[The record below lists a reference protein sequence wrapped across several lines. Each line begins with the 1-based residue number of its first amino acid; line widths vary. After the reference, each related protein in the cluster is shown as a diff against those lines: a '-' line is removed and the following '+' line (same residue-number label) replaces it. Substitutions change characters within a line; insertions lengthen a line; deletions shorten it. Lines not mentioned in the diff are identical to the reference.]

1 MHKFL
6 RLLSLTIAAATSL
19 GAAAQG
25 HTIFVAGHAN
35 PCSPAIAGSTVTIAS
50 LGAITGVQ
58 TMATAVLNENCYYY
72 AEILVADTAGWVA
85 VEGPCGNGQNTVDTL
100 FYSLTPPFTID
111 LIIDLNCGI
120 APPACQACIS
130 MDQTAP
136 NTATFTS
143 CSSGGVG
150 PYTYLWDIS
159 GPGGGGVQGSSISHS
174 FTGPGQYVVCLNLT
188 DSEGCTSSTCQQVYV
203 DAQGNLSNDAPNDCQ
218 ACFNIT
224 QSQGGGALLPWS
236 IDLTSCSV
244 GSGTLL
250 AEWQLPNGSWSNG
263 NTITYVANSP
273 GLNYFCL
280 YLSSTN
286 GCTSVFCDSVYFDT
300 NGYLMND
307 PIVYDC
313 LQIPNGPNMPGTPC
327 SNPAVEDGT
336 WDANCNCVP
345 NSTGE
350 CEADFYII
358 QAYENGDTTGTGVP
372 VPNTLWV
379 WNLSNG
385 GSGLYQF
392 LWNFGDGTSSTDPFP
407 THTYAG
413 SGPYILCLTISDSEG
428 CTNTHCD
435 SVYVD
440 DNGLYN
446 GLVGDGGNRSNLT
459 VNVINPLTMGVD
471 ENSTLSALSLWPNP
485 AREQFNISLDS
496 ELSGAL
502 YIEVVDLNGRVVM
515 QQQERIST
523 GSNRVMI
530 ATETLQAGLYAV
542 RVSNGTTTI
551 SRRFVRN

>member
-6 RLLSLTIAAATSL
+6 RLLTLTIAAATWL

-25 HTIFVAGHAN
+25 HIIYVLGHAN
-35 PCSPAIAGSTVTIAS
+35 PCNPAMAGSVVTIS
-50 LGAITGVQ
+50 VEGQTGTSITAIT
-58 TMATAVLNENCYYY
+58 TLNENCYYY
-72 AEILVADTAGWVA
+72 LQLLVPDTAGLITVQ
-85 VEGPCGNGQNTVDTL
+85 GSCGNGAAAADSA
-100 FYSLTPPFTID
+100 FYSLTPPFTTD
-111 LIIDLNCGI
+111 VVIDLNCGI

-143 CSSGGVG
+143 CSSGGVA

-159 GPGGGGVQGSSISHS
+159 GPGGGGVSGGTISHS
-174 FTGPGQYVVCLNLT
+174 FPGPGQYVVCLNLT
-188 DSEGCTSSTCQQVYV
+188 DSEGCTSSTCEQIYV
-203 DAQGNLSNDAPNDCQ
+203 DAQGNLSYDAPNDCQ
-218 ACFNIT
+218 AYINIT
-224 QSQGGGALLPWS
+224 QSQSGGALLPWS
-236 IDLTSCSV
+236 VDLTSNSI
-244 GSGTLL
+244 GSGSLMG
-250 AEWQLPNGSWSNG
+250 EWQLPNGTWSSG
-263 NTITYVANSP
+263 LAISYVANSP
-273 GLNYFCL
+273 GPHNFCL
-280 YLSSTN
+280 YLSTST
-286 GCTSVFCDSVYFDT
+286 GCTSVTCDSVYFDM
-300 NGYLMND
+300 NGFITND
-307 PIVYDC
+307 PIIYDC

-336 WDANCNCVP
+336 WDANCTCVP
-345 NSTGE
+345 NSTAE
-350 CEADFYII
+350 CQADFWII

-392 LWNFGDGTSSTDPFP
+392 LWNFGDGTSSTEPFP

-428 CTNTHCD
+428 CTSTHCD

-446 GLVGDGGNRSNLT
+446 GLIGDGGTRSNLT
-459 VNVINPLTMGVD
+459 VNVINPLSMGVE
-471 ENSTLSALSLWPNP
+471 ENSTMSALSIWPNP
-485 AREQFNISLDS
+485 AREQLNITLDS

-515 QQQERIST
+515 QQQERIAT
-523 GSNRVMI
+523 GSNRVQI
-530 ATETLQAGLYAV
+530 STEALQAGLYAV
-542 RVSNGTTTI
+542 RISNGTTTI
-551 SRRFVRN
+551 ARRFVRN